1 MNADIVPGGTPLADI
16 ERELCTAVGELLEI
30 APHRVDP
37 NVPLISLG
45 LDSLAAVNLQ
55 HRVESAL
62 GLSISIADLLADAT
76 ISTLAHTLADSGRS
90 ADRDPARDTAEP
102 VWTGEHPDRI
112 PLSST
117 ERRLWFLDQLTP
129 GTTAYTLAG
138 RITLTGD
145 LDTGALTAALTDV
158 VTRHETLRTDY
169 PADDQ
174 GPYRRIHPPGP
185 HPLPH
190 TDLTAG
196 ASAPTD
202 EITARLEQ

>member
-1 MNADIVPGGTPLADI
+1 
-16 ERELCTAVGELLEI
+16 
-30 APHRVDP
+30 
-37 NVPLISLG
+37 
-45 LDSLAAVNLQ
+45 
-55 HRVESAL
+55 
-62 GLSISIADLLADAT
+62 
-76 ISTLAHTLADSGRS
+76 
-90 ADRDPARDTAEP
+90 DTAEP

-174 GPYRRIHPPGP
+174 GPYRRIHPP
-185 HPLPH
+185 
-190 TDLTAG
+190 
-196 ASAPTD
+196 
-202 EITARLEQ
+202 